1 MVWFFRRNATFRN
14 IGFTN
19 SACWLMRV
27 AISLLLKLNKMRIKP
42 KLNFWQIWNVSFGF
56 LGIQIGFSLQSANV
70 SRILSNLGADLHSL
84 SFFWILAPLMGLIVQ
99 PIVGA
104 ASDRTWNRF
113 GRRGPYLL
121 GGAIVACFAMW
132 LMPNSATLV
141 SILPPLLF
149 GAIMFA
155 LMDGSF
161 NVTMQ
166 PFRALVADM
175 TPEEQRTQGYSI
187 QSLLIN
193 TGAVIGSVLPF
204 FLTNILGVQN
214 VAPEGQVPP
223 SVIWSFYIG
232 GGILLLSVIWTVF
245 RTKEYPPKEYCEQN
259 GIDYDSWAKSKK
271 EKKSTKEKLGDFFH
285 LFTQMPVMMWRLA
298 IVQFFSWFAL
308 YLMWVYTTSA
318 VAQHAFGTPV
328 SDTSSAIYQEAGNWV
343 GVLFGVYGLFAAIF
357 SIFMAKIAKRI
368 GRKATYSL
376 SLLMGGLGFLSMYI
390 FNSPNMLIISMIGI
404 GIAWAG
410 ILAMP
415 YALLSES
422 LPADKMGV
430 YMGIFN
436 YTIVVPQIISGLVG
450 GPILKSIFN
459 NEAIFVMVICGVSM
473 LLGAVSVWFIKTKN
487 AA

>member
-1 MVWFFRRNATFRN
+1 M
-14 IGFTN
+14 
-19 SACWLMRV
+19 S
-27 AISLLLKLNKMRIKP
+27 KKP
-42 KLNFWQIWNVSFGF
+42 RLNFWQIWNVSFGF
-56 LGIQIGFSLQSANV
+56 LGIQIGFALQSANV

-84 SFFWILAPLMGLIVQ
+84 SFFWLAAPMMGLIVQ

-132 LMPNSATLV
+132 LMPNSAALV
-141 SILPPLLF
+141 SIIPPLVF

-161 NVTMQ
+161 NITMQ

-175 TPEEQRTQGYSI
+175 VPDEQRTLGYSV

-193 TGAVIGSVLPF
+193 TGAVIGSVLPY

-214 VAPEGQVPP
+214 TAPSGQVPH

-232 GGILLLSVIWTVF
+232 GAILLCSVIWTVF
-245 RTKEYPPKEYCEQN
+245 RTKEYTPKEYCEQN
-259 GIDYDSWAKSKK
+259 NLDYTVWSNRKK
-271 EKKSTKEKLGDFFH
+271 EKKTIGEKLRNFIH
-285 LFTQMPVMMWRLA
+285 LFSEMPPMMAKLA

-308 YLMWVYTTSA
+308 YLMWVYTTPA
-318 VAQHAFGTPV
+318 VAQHVYGTAIGDST
-328 SDTSSAIYQEAGNWV
+328 SDLYQEAGNWV
-343 GVLFGVYGLFAAIF
+343 GVLFGAYSFFAALF
-357 SIFMAKIAKRI
+357 SIVMTRLASTI
-368 GRKATYSL
+368 GRKTTYSL
-376 SLLMGGLGFLSMYI
+376 ALALGGLGYLSMYL
-390 FNSPNMLIISMIGI
+390 FNTPGMLIISMAGI
-404 GIAWAG
+404 GIAWAA

-415 YALLSES
+415 YSLLSES

-436 YTIVVPQIISGLVG
+436 FTIAGPQIISGLVG
-450 GPILKSIFN
+450 GAILKSFFDN
-459 NEAIFVMVICGVSM
+459 HAIYMLVVCGISM
-473 LLGAVSVWFIKTKN
+473 LLGACSVMLIKTKKN
-487 AA
+487 QIAR

>member
-1 MVWFFRRNATFRN
+1 
-14 IGFTN
+14 
-19 SACWLMRV
+19 
-27 AISLLLKLNKMRIKP
+27 MRIKP
-42 KLNFWQIWNVSFGF
+42 RLNFWQIWNVSFGF
-56 LGIQIGFSLQSANV
+56 LGIQIGFALQSANV

-84 SFFWILAPLMGLIVQ
+84 SFFWLAAPLMGLIVQ

-132 LMPNSATLV
+132 LMPNSAALV
-141 SILPPLLF
+141 SIIPPLVF

-161 NVTMQ
+161 NITMQ

-175 TPEEQRTQGYSI
+175 VPEEQRTLGYSV
-187 QSLLIN
+187 QSFLIN
-193 TGAVIGSVLPF
+193 TGAVVGSILPY

-214 VAPEGQVPP
+214 TAPSGQVPP

-232 GGILLLSVIWTVF
+232 GAILLSSVIWTVF

-259 GIDYDSWAKSKK
+259 NLDFEVWSEHRK
-271 EKKSTKEKLGDFFH
+271 EKKSMAEKFKNFIH
-285 LFTQMPVMMWRLA
+285 LFTQMPPIMARLA

-308 YLMWVYTTSA
+308 YLMWVYTTPA
-318 VAQHAFGTPV
+318 IAQHVYGVPIGDSS
-328 SDTSSAIYQEAGNWV
+328 SDLYQEAGNWV
-343 GVLFGVYGLFAAIF
+343 GVLFGAYSLFAAIF
-357 SIFMAKIAKRI
+357 SILMTRIARLI

-376 SLLMGGLGFLSMYI
+376 ALVLGGLGYLSMYI
-390 FNSPNMLIISMIGI
+390 FNTPNMLIISMVGI
-404 GIAWAG
+404 GIAWAA

-436 YTIVVPQIISGLVG
+436 FTIAGPQIISGLVG
-450 GPILKSIFN
+450 GTILRNLFDN
-459 NEAIFVMVICGVSM
+459 HAIYILVVCGVSM
-473 LLGAVSVWFIKTKN
+473 LLGACSVMFVKTKKIQTY
-487 AA
+487 

>member
-1 MVWFFRRNATFRN
+1 
-14 IGFTN
+14 
-19 SACWLMRV
+19 
-27 AISLLLKLNKMRIKP
+27 MRIKP

-193 TGAVIGSVLPF
+193 
-204 FLTNILGVQN
+204 
-214 VAPEGQVPP
+214 
-223 SVIWSFYIG
+223 
-232 GGILLLSVIWTVF
+232 
-245 RTKEYPPKEYCEQN
+245 
-259 GIDYDSWAKSKK
+259 
-271 EKKSTKEKLGDFFH
+271 
-285 LFTQMPVMMWRLA
+285 
-298 IVQFFSWFAL
+298 
-308 YLMWVYTTSA
+308 
-318 VAQHAFGTPV
+318 
-328 SDTSSAIYQEAGNWV
+328 
-343 GVLFGVYGLFAAIF
+343 
-357 SIFMAKIAKRI
+357 
-368 GRKATYSL
+368 
-376 SLLMGGLGFLSMYI
+376 
-390 FNSPNMLIISMIGI
+390 
-404 GIAWAG
+404 
-410 ILAMP
+410 
-415 YALLSES
+415 
-422 LPADKMGV
+422 
-430 YMGIFN
+430 
-436 YTIVVPQIISGLVG
+436 
-450 GPILKSIFN
+450 
-459 NEAIFVMVICGVSM
+459 
-473 LLGAVSVWFIKTKN
+473 
-487 AA
+487 

>member
-1 MVWFFRRNATFRN
+1 
-14 IGFTN
+14 
-19 SACWLMRV
+19 
-27 AISLLLKLNKMRIKP
+27 
-42 KLNFWQIWNVSFGF
+42 
-56 LGIQIGFSLQSANV
+56 
-70 SRILSNLGADLHSL
+70 
-84 SFFWILAPLMGLIVQ
+84 
-99 PIVGA
+99 
-104 ASDRTWNRF
+104 
-113 GRRGPYLL
+113 
-121 GGAIVACFAMW
+121 
-132 LMPNSATLV
+132 
-141 SILPPLLF
+141 
-149 GAIMFA
+149 
-155 LMDGSF
+155 
-161 NVTMQ
+161 
-166 PFRALVADM
+166 
-175 TPEEQRTQGYSI
+175 
-187 QSLLIN
+187 
-193 TGAVIGSVLPF
+193 
-204 FLTNILGVQN
+204 
-214 VAPEGQVPP
+214 
-223 SVIWSFYIG
+223 
-232 GGILLLSVIWTVF
+232 
-245 RTKEYPPKEYCEQN
+245 
-259 GIDYDSWAKSKK
+259 
-271 EKKSTKEKLGDFFH
+271 
-285 LFTQMPVMMWRLA
+285 MWRLA